1 MELILNVPPLSVFD
15 ANATPLWASF
25 GTKANLAPYTN
36 RPPKIDLN
44 VKNPGGTSAARESA
58 EMDLDEPDQLDEAE
72 EQLLNKVIW
81 ESVKG
86 KNVPYP
92 GPTRR
97 FLGGH

>member
-1 MELILNVPPLSVFD
+1 MELILNLPPLSVFD
-15 ANATPLWASF
+15 ANATPLWNSFAS
-25 GTKANLAPYTN
+25 KANLAPYTN

-44 VKNPGGTSAARESA
+44 AKNPGGTNAAKESA

-97 FLGGH
+97 FLGR